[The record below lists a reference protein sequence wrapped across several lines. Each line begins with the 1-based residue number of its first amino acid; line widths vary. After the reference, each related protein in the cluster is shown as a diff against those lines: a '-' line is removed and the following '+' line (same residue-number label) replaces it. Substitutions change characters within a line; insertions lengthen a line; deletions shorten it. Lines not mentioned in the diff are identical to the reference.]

1 MPNIADPL
9 LRIQVGKYQ
18 EKHPEKVKTN
28 LSLTLTPSLQCSGS
42 K

>member
-28 LSLTLTPSLQCSGS
+28 LSLTPSLQCSGS